1 MSNVI
6 FDLLEGLYYGN
17 PNIMDFVSCVFRSP
31 VDCLAAIFCI
41 FFGLM
46 LILSVFKIF
55 AMILRIFLD
64 WRLYR

>member
-1 MSNVI
+1 MNSVI
-6 FDLLEGLYYGN
+6 IDILNYFTFLSSDWSS
-17 PNIMDFVSCVFRSP
+17 FVTKVAQTPAGFIIFIFCVFF
-31 VDCLAAIFCI
+31 A
-41 FFGLM
+41 LM